1 MRGALS
7 KNGNLKII
15 EAEKFLFPRD
25 KKVIEIEEVFLS
37 KEKRLLTAIVSTSEQ
52 DSQDKKSQEIQI
64 FKIAGKQEDTFL
76 SSKISIKNLQK
87 KEKFLNVVHLKKE
100 KRYLVRTVVQDE
112 MEGLTFV
119 FRKVNEEGEFK
130 N

>member
-76 SSKISIKNLQK
+76 SSKIPIKNLQK

-100 KRYLVRTVVQDE
+100 KGYLVRTVVQDE